1 MEELMK
7 KIEGIIFDMD
17 GTLFDTER
25 VSFKIWQQV
34 MRKHGYSM
42 SKEVYI
48 SLMGRKRND
57 ANKILL
63 KLYGEDFPLEKI
75 RAEKEVDM
83 LKFIEEKGVPVK
95 EGAFELLD
103 FLVENRYKVA
113 LATSTCRERALSL
126 LKMVGITD
134 RFSVIICGDDV
145 VNSKPDPEIFLK
157 AAEGMKAAPQNCVVI
172 EDSPAGIKAACNGE
186 MISINVTDLKE
197 PDEEMRRLSN
207 KIYSNLLEVKD
218 YLLRN

>member
-134 RFSVIICGDDV
+134 RFSVII
-145 VNSKPDPEIFLK
+145 
-157 AAEGMKAAPQNCVVI
+157 
-172 EDSPAGIKAACNGE
+172 
-186 MISINVTDLKE
+186 
-197 PDEEMRRLSN
+197 
-207 KIYSNLLEVKD
+207 
-218 YLLRN
+218 